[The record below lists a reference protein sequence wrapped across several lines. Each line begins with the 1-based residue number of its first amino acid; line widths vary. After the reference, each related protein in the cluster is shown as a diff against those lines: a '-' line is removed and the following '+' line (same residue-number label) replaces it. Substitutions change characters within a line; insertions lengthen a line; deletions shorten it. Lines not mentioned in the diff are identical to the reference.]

1 MGPRAQRLSLY
12 SRRDAHPSYSAR
24 REEGREGK
32 LRLTVNFVVPHVAG
46 VVRNFEASGLTFRSV
61 GNSNPSKYR
70 EQETFKGS
78 SITWCDVCM
87 CVDCVWIV
95 CRANAWYVGLDA
107 ARVYLSGGFCD
118 FVNI

>member
-24 REEGREGK
+24 WDKGGREGK

-78 SITWCDVCM
+78 SITWFDMRV
-87 CVDCVWIV
+87 CVWIV
-95 CRANAWYVGLDA
+95 CRANAWYARLDA
-107 ARVYLSGGFCD
+107 ARVYMSGGLCD